1 LPKERVIS
9 SHAEPVAVAAPLA
22 KGERI
27 AALDIIRGF
36 AVLGIL
42 LANIT
47 AFSHPALAYYWPP
60 ALPGGAQA
68 ADGWIWLGQFVLVD
82 GKLRGLFT
90 ILFGAGMLLF
100 IERANADG
108 GEGGAKLQLRRLA
121 WLALF
126 GLAHFYLLFPGDV
139 LWSYATS
146 GMLCLLCLRL
156 RTAQLLALGI
166 GGSLLGGL
174 LLLADFGPPALI
186 ERLALAGG
194 AVPAEWPALQKF
206 WADRLAD
213 SGGEVAAMG
222 GASFAALLHYR
233 WEEDSWRLGLVFTYN
248 FLETIPL
255 VLLGMGLFRAGVF
268 TDAGLRR
275 RWRPLAWAAAL
286 LGAGLNLAA
295 GLHLLRAGFPPF
307 QTQAAFFALLPL
319 FNLPLLLGASV
330 LLTDWA
336 LAIRSGWLGEQLGPA
351 GRMAFSN
358 YIGTSLV
365 MALVFQGWAGGLF
378 GTMHRAELLVVVVI
392 GWAMMLTA
400 SRLWLAHYRHGPLEW
415 LWRCLTYGRLFPNR
429 I

>member
-1 LPKERVIS
+1 M
-9 SHAEPVAVAAPLA
+9 
-22 KGERI
+22 
-27 AALDIIRGF
+27 
-36 AVLGIL
+36 LGIL

-47 AFSHPALAYYWPP
+47 GFAHPGLAYYWPP
-60 ALPGGAQA
+60 ALPGGAEG

-100 IERANADG
+100 VERVDARG
-108 GEGGAKLQLRRLA
+108 REGGGLLQARRLA

-126 GLAHFYLLFPGDV
+126 GILHFYLLFTGDV

-146 GMLCLLCLRL
+146 GMLCLLCLHL
-156 RTAQLLALGI
+156 RTWQLICAGI
-166 GGSLLGGL
+166 AGSLLGGL
-174 LLLADFGPPALI
+174 LLLSDFAPPALI
-186 ERLALAGG
+186 EIQALSGG
-194 AVPAEWPALQKF
+194 AISAEWPELQKY
-206 WADRLAD
+206 WADNVLETA
-213 SGGEVAAMG
+213 GETAAMAG
-222 GASFAALLHYR
+222 SSFAALLQYR
-233 WEEDSWRLGLVFTYN
+233 WDEDSWRLGLTFTYN

-275 RWRPLAWAAAL
+275 RYRALAWGGVV

-295 GLHLLRAGFPPF
+295 GLYLVRAGFPPY

-319 FNLPLLLGASV
+319 FNLPLLLGAAV

-336 LAIRSGWLGEQLGPA
+336 MAIRSGWLGEQLALA
-351 GRMAFSN
+351 GRMALSN

-365 MALVFQGWAGGLF
+365 MACVFQGWAGGLF
-378 GTMHRAELLVVVVI
+378 GTLHRAELLLVVAG
-392 GWAMMLTA
+392 GWAMMLIF
-400 SRLWLAHYRHGPLEW
+400 SRLWLARYRHGPLEW

>member
-1 LPKERVIS
+1 M
-9 SHAEPVAVAAPLA
+9 
-22 KGERI
+22 
-27 AALDIIRGF
+27 RGF

-47 AFSHPALAYYWPP
+47 AFSHPGLAYYWPP

-100 IERANADG
+100 IERAGEDG
-108 GEGGAKLQLRRLA
+108 GKLQLRRLA

-126 GLAHFYLLFPGDV
+126 GLAHFYLLFTGDV
-139 LWSYATS
+139 LWAYATS
-146 GMLCLLCLRL
+146 GMLCLLCLHL
-156 RTAQLLALGI
+156 RTWQLLSVGI
-166 GGSLLGGL
+166 AGSLLGGL
-174 LLLADFGPPALI
+174 LLLSDFAPPALI
-186 ERLALAGG
+186 EMQALAGG
-194 AVPAEWPALQKF
+194 VIPEQWPDLQKF
-206 WADRLAD
+206 WADNLAEA
-213 SGGEVAAMG
+213 SAESAAMAG
-222 GASFAALLHYR
+222 SSLAALLQYR
-233 WEEDSWRLGLVFTYN
+233 WEEDTWRLGLTITYN
-248 FLETIPL
+248 FLETMPL

-275 RWRPLAWAAAL
+275 RLRPYAWAGAL
-286 LGAGLNLAA
+286 LGAGLNLMA

-319 FNLPLLLGASV
+319 FNLPLLLGAAV

-336 LAIRSGWLGEQLGPA
+336 MAIRGGWLGERLGQA

-365 MALVFQGWAGGLF
+365 MALVFQGWAGGRF
-378 GTMHRAELLVVVVI
+378 GTMHRAELLVVVAG
-392 GWAMMLTA
+392 GWALMLTC
-400 SRLWLAHYRHGPLEW
+400 SRLWLARYRHGPLEW